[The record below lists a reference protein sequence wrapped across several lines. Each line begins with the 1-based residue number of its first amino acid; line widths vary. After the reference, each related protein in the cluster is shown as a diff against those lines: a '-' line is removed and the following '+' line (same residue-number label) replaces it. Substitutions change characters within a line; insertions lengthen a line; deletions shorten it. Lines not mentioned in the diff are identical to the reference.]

1 MTIGTITLTQE
12 HPTESSSLDMA
23 GQEKKN
29 QKDCDSARPFT
40 GNVLKFSDLRDRRVV
55 LFWLLELASAV
66 SFVFWLVVAS
76 AVSKFP
82 VAINSLLVRDINE
95 VRAFNPSLDDIS
107 TDNME
112 ADSSV
117 YDARTY
123 LKQLSVDVW
132 FSLSLT
138 VAVDALAVVATFN
151 RALIKRFHYAVS
163 QRMMFLA
170 SAVSYAVLS
179 WTKDNTTF
187 VSRHPVKSLGLGF
200 ALYMLLCFALDM
212 FEKRMSSS
220 GLPSRWGTLQQ
231 YSEELSHSD
240 TSWSRALFLT
250 LNVGGVG
257 MFLTMFISPPWST
270 LVPVGHI
277 LFESAFLSVMKAKRT
292 PRYQV
297 LCSPLFFA
305 TICVH
310 WGVAPLTTD
319 LRLAIHPWAFLILGL
334 VGRFLLDANLS
345 SILRSRSE
353 LQWARKNVLIS
364 TPRLLEIYIGMVL
377 LEYMGAKVITY
388 IKPIAV
394 VIFFGLGSTGLLAV
408 AAYSIAVR

>member
-1 MTIGTITLTQE
+1 
-12 HPTESSSLDMA
+12 
-23 GQEKKN
+23 
-29 QKDCDSARPFT
+29 
-40 GNVLKFSDLRDRRVV
+40 VV

-277 LFESAFLSVMKAKRT
+277 LFEVRQQGHLICYWVLIKASFLSSQLS
-292 PRYQV
+292 YQ
-297 LCSPLFFA
+297 
-305 TICVH
+305 
-310 WGVAPLTTD
+310 
-319 LRLAIHPWAFLILGL
+319 
-334 VGRFLLDANLS
+334 
-345 SILRSRSE
+345 
-353 LQWARKNVLIS
+353 
-364 TPRLLEIYIGMVL
+364 
-377 LEYMGAKVITY
+377 
-388 IKPIAV
+388 
-394 VIFFGLGSTGLLAV
+394 
-408 AAYSIAVR
+408 